1 MSRFRLLILKAFPL
15 ERPRGW
21 GRIMIKALL
30 IDDDANLRQGM
41 KGLLNRY
48 ASDIEIIG
56 EADSV
61 KTGTIAMEKLH
72 PQVVFLD
79 IQLNDGTGFDIL
91 ERVAQSQGKI
101 NSHIVFITAHEQYAI
116 KAFRFSALDFLL
128 KPVDPDDLEKVVEK
142 IKSVS
147 KQKESFEHID
157 LLLENIRKKVD
168 HFKRI
173 ALSTSDGIHL
183 FDISDIIR
191 CESEGN
197 YTTFYI
203 KDHKPVLI
211 SKTLKE
217 YEELLT
223 EHGFERIHQSHLI
236 NLAYLK
242 SYIKKDGGYVVM
254 GDNSNL
260 PISQRKKERL
270 QELLKNL

>member
-1 MSRFRLLILKAFPL
+1 
-15 ERPRGW
+15 
-21 GRIMIKALL
+21 MITAVL
-30 IDDDANLRQGM
+30 IDDDQNLREGM
-41 KGLLNRY
+41 KGLLERFATN
-48 ASDIEIIG
+48 IKIIG

-61 KTGTIAMEKLH
+61 LSGIEVINTLK

-91 ERVAQSQGKI
+91 EQLAAKHGTIKS
-101 NSHIVFITAHEQYAI
+101 NIVFITAHEQYAI

-128 KPVDPDDLEKVVEK
+128 KPVDPDELQKVIVK
-142 IKSVS
+142 IESVL
-147 KQKESFEHID
+147 QKTNDYAHID

-168 HFKRI
+168 NFKRI

-183 FDISDIIR
+183 FEISDIIR
-191 CESEGN
+191 CESEDN
-197 YTTFYI
+197 YTKFYI
-203 KDHKPVLI
+203 KNNKPVLI

-236 NLAYLK
+236 NLNFLK
-242 SYIKKDGGYVVM
+242 SYIKKDGGYVIM
-254 GDNSNL
+254 ADESHL

-270 QELLKNL
+270 QEILKTI

>member
-1 MSRFRLLILKAFPL
+1 MNPIT
-15 ERPRGW
+15 
-21 GRIMIKALL
+21 ALL
-30 IDDDANLRQGM
+30 IDDDANLRNGM
-41 KGLLNRY
+41 KSLLTRY
-48 ASDIEIIG
+48 APEIKIIG

-61 KTGTIAMEKLH
+61 KSGITAMQELE

-79 IQLNDGTGFDIL
+79 IQLGDGTGFDIL
-91 ERVAQSQGKI
+91 EEIAQKRGKST
-101 NSHIVFITAHEQYAI
+101 SHIVFITAHEQYAV

-128 KPVDPDDLEKVVEK
+128 KPVDPEELEKVVVK
-142 IKSVS
+142 IKNVLH
-147 KQKESFEHID
+147 KNDNYAHID

-168 HFKRI
+168 NFKRI

-183 FDISDIIR
+183 FEISDIIR
-191 CESEGN
+191 CESEDN
-197 YTTFYI
+197 YTKFFI
-203 KDHKPVLI
+203 RNNKPVLI

-236 NLAYLK
+236 NLSYLK

-254 GDNSNL
+254 TDNSNL

-270 QELLKNL
+270 QELLKNLH